1 LPRPAIS
8 GKSGLMTRDLPE
20 APSRRALLTRIG
32 ALAGGGAL
40 YRLMTSL
47 GFAAES
53 TYRGPIRLE
62 GDPRG
67 ASVLVLGAGLAGMT
81 AAYELRRAGY
91 RVQALEY
98 NGRPGGRNWTVRG
111 GDVYVELGGARQ
123 VCGFDDGQYLNPGPW
138 RIPHHHYA
146 VLDYCRRLGVALEP
160 FVQLNHN
167 AYLHNPGAFG
177 GAPQRI
183 REIKADFSGGVAEL
197 LAKATNKGALDD
209 VVTKEDREILLEA
222 LRELGGLDRDYRY
235 RAGPS
240 ASEFRGFARPPG
252 GGLSARP
259 IDGEPIGLSD
269 ILSSRLWGG
278 LQSFLSY
285 DFQTTMFQPVGGM
298 GRIGE
303 AFGRELADVIRYNVK
318 VVEIAQDERGVEARF
333 EDIGGAAATA
343 RADWCVCTLPLSILS
358 RMPVQVGAP
367 MREAISAL
375 PYAPAVKVGL
385 QFSRRFW
392 EEDEHIYGGI
402 SYTDQAIRQIA
413 YPNHGFNRQGKGV
426 LLGAYLF
433 GGANAYEFTAM
444 SPEDRVRVALE
455 QGAAV
460 HPQYRDA
467 FETGFSV
474 AWARSPFTLGC
485 AADWTDAM
493 RARHYDNLCSI
504 DGRIALAGE
513 HASYIPAWQEGAI
526 LSALDCVQRLHARV
540 VVR

>member
-1 LPRPAIS
+1 MDSDPL
-8 GKSGLMTRDLPE
+8 KT
-20 APSRRALLTRIG
+20 PSRRALLTRIG
-32 ALAGGGAL
+32 AGAGGAAV

-53 TYRGPIRLE
+53 PYRGPIRLD

-67 ASVLVLGAGLAGMT
+67 ASVLVIGAGLAGMT

-91 RVQALEY
+91 HVQVLEY
-98 NGRPGGRNWTVRG
+98 NSRPGGRNWTVRG
-111 GDVYVELGGARQ
+111 GDAYVELGGARQ
-123 VCGFDDGQYLNPGPW
+123 VCRFDEGQYLNPGPW

-167 AYLHNPGAFG
+167 AYFHKPGAFG

-197 LAKATNKGALDD
+197 LAKATHKGALDD
-209 VVTKEDREILLEA
+209 DVTREDRAILLES
-222 LRELGGLDRDYRY
+222 LRALGGLDRDYRY
-235 RAGPS
+235 RAGPV
-240 ASEFRGFARPPG
+240 ASEFRGYKRPPG

-259 IDGEPIGLSD
+259 VDGEPISLSD
-269 ILSSRLWGG
+269 ILSSRLWEG
-278 LQSFLSY
+278 LQSFLAY

-303 AFGRELADVIRYNVK
+303 AFGRELGQTIRYDVK
-318 VVEIAQDERGVEARF
+318 VVEIAQDERGVEVRF
-333 EDIGGAAATA
+333 EDAEHTATA

-367 MREAISAL
+367 MRAAISAL

-392 EEDEHIYGGI
+392 EEDERIYGGI
-402 SYTDQAIRQIA
+402 SYTDQAIRQIG
-413 YPNHGFNRQGKGV
+413 YPSSGFNRDGKGV
-426 LLGAYLF
+426 LLGAYLW
-433 GGANAYEFTAM
+433 GGANAYEFSAM
-444 SPEDRVRVALE
+444 SPEDRVKVALE

-460 HPQYRDA
+460 HPQYA
-467 FETGFSV
+467 QSFETGFSV
-474 AWARSPFTLGC
+474 AWARVPFTLGC
-485 AADWTDAM
+485 AAEWTEAL
-493 RARHYDNLCSI
+493 RAQHYDNLCAI

-540 VVR
+540 LAP

>member
-1 LPRPAIS
+1 MY
-8 GKSGLMTRDLPE
+8 GDTPE
-20 APSRRALLTRIG
+20 TPSRRALLTRIG
-32 ALAGGGAL
+32 AGVGGAAV

-47 GFAAES
+47 GFASES
-53 TYRGPIRLE
+53 TYKGPIRLE

-91 RVQALEY
+91 KVQVLEF
-98 NGRPGGRNWTVRG
+98 NARPGGRNWTVRG
-111 GDVYVELGGARQ
+111 GDAYTELGGARQ
-123 VCGFDDGQYLNPGPW
+123 VCRFDEGQYLNPGPW

-146 VLDYCRRLGVALEP
+146 VLDYCRRFGVALEP

-167 AYLHNPGAFG
+167 AYFHKPGAFG
-177 GAPQRI
+177 GTPQRV
-183 REIKADFSGGVAEL
+183 REIKADYSGGVAEL
-197 LAKATNKGALDD
+197 LAKATRKGALDED
-209 VVTKEDREILLEA
+209 VTKEDCEILLEA
-222 LRELGGLDRDYRY
+222 LRDLGGLDRDYRY
-235 RAGPS
+235 RSSPA
-240 ASEFRGFARPPG
+240 ASEFRGYKRPPG
-252 GGLSARP
+252 GGVDARP
-259 IDGEPIGLSD
+259 VDGEPVSLSD
-269 ILSSRLWGG
+269 ILTSRLWQG
-278 LQSFLSY
+278 LQSSLAY

-303 AFGRELADVIRYNVK
+303 AFGRELGDAIRYNVK
-318 VVEIAQDERGVEARF
+318 IVEIVQDERGVEARF
-333 EDIGGAAATA
+333 EDLSGAGASGTA

-358 RMPVQVGAP
+358 RMPIQVSASL
-367 MREAISAL
+367 REAISAL

-392 EEDEHIYGGI
+392 EEDEHIFGGI
-402 SYTDQAIRQIA
+402 SYTDQAIRQIG
-413 YPNHGFNRQGKGV
+413 YPSYGFNRQGKGV

-444 SPEDRVRVALE
+444 SPEDRVKVALD

-460 HPQYRDA
+460 HKQYAQA
-467 FETGFSV
+467 FENGFSV
-474 AWARSPFTLGC
+474 AWARVPFTLGC
-485 AADWTDAM
+485 AADWTEAL
-493 RARHYDNLCSI
+493 RAQHYDNLCAI

-540 VVR
+540 IAP